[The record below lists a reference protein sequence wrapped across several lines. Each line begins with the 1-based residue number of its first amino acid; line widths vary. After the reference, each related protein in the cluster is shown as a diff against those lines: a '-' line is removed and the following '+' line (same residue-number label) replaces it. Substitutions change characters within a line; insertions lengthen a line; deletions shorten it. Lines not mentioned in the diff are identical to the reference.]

1 MLTAMPDIRM
11 ARGPEDLSALGRRAA
26 QARNWAQVNAC
37 AAELLRRNS
46 SDPEGHFLAGL
57 VEKAATHPLKAAACF
72 ARALEIEP
80 GRYDAAVEL
89 ANQHAIGRRNAA
101 AAALLEAYEPRISN
115 SPRYL
120 DLAGT
125 IYVDIGLP
133 ERAWPLY
140 VRACELQPDV
150 TLFQG
155 NRAACSVYLGKIEE
169 AKALYRSLLEKA
181 PNHQRNH
188 YQLSRLERARDT
200 THIEQMK
207 AVLAATKLPPDRNV
221 FLYYA
226 IGKELEDLEQW
237 AEAFRYYKL
246 GGDAVAGVARYDGA
260 EDIQLI
266 DRIIEVCNTAWLQS
280 GPARADAGA
289 AARTPIFIVG
299 LPRTGTTLTER
310 ILASHSQ
317 VESLGETQFLQM
329 ALRQVSGVESV
340 EGINPATIESAAK
353 ADAGRI
359 ADGYLEAVAYRLG
372 DRPMFIEKLPFN
384 FLYVGFI
391 ARTWPHARIVHLR
404 RHPMDTC
411 FSMYKQV
418 FTWAYKFSYQ
428 FDTLGR
434 YFIAHERLARH
445 WRALLGERLIEVE
458 YESLVAAPE
467 EQTRRLL
474 ERVGLAF
481 EPACL
486 DFDRNQSASTTA
498 SSVQVR
504 EKINDRSI
512 GRWRHFE
519 QELRPLRDIL
529 EDAGITVG

>member
-1 MLTAMPDIRM
+1 MQMDGA
-11 ARGPEDLSALGRRAA
+11 PERLSALARRAIRARDWA
-26 QARNWAQVNAC
+26 QAAAC
-37 AAELLRRNS
+37 AAELLRRN
-46 SDPEGHFLAGL
+46 DADAEGHFLAGL
-57 VEKAATHPLKAAACF
+57 VEKAATRPIKAAERF
-72 ARALEIEP
+72 ARALELQP

-101 AAALLEAYEPRISN
+101 AAELLAACEPALSN

-120 DLAGT
+120 DMAGT
-125 IYVDIGLP
+125 VYVDIGMP

-140 VRACELQPDV
+140 ARACELQPEIA
-150 TLFQG
+150 LFQG
-155 NRAACSVYLGKIEE
+155 NLAACCVYLGRIEQ
-169 AKALYRSLLEKA
+169 AKAIYRSLLEKA

-200 THIEQMK
+200 RHIEQMK
-207 AVLAATKLPPDRNV
+207 AVLEATRLTPDKNV

-246 GGDAVAGVARYDGA
+246 GGDAVASVARYDVA
-260 EDIQLI
+260 EDIRLV
-266 DRIIEVCNTAWLQS
+266 DRIIEVCDAGWLES
-280 GPARADAGA
+280 GPAGTGA
-289 AARTPIFIVG
+289 AGRTPIFIVG

-310 ILASHSQ
+310 IIASHSQ

-329 ALRQVSGVESV
+329 VLRQMSGVESV
-340 EGINPATIESAAK
+340 EGMNRTILESAAA

-359 ADGYLEAVAYRLG
+359 AGSYLEAVAYRLG
-372 DRPMFIEKLPFN
+372 GKPMFIEKLPLN
-384 FLYVGFI
+384 FLYLGFI
-391 ARTWPHARIVHLR
+391 AKAWPDARIVYMR
-404 RHPMDTC
+404 RHPMDAC

-418 FTWAYKFSYQ
+418 FTWAYKFTYRLE
-428 FDTLGR
+428 TLGR
-434 YFIAHERLARH
+434 YLIAHQRLARH

-458 YESLVAAPE
+458 YESLVANPE
-467 EQTRRLL
+467 AQTRRLL
-474 ERVGLAF
+474 DRLGLAF

-486 DFDRNQSASTTA
+486 EFDRNQSASTTA

-512 GRWRHFE
+512 GRWRRFGR
-519 QELRPLRDIL
+519 ELRPLQDML
-529 EDAGITVG
+529 EDAGIPVG